1 MTYEDNIEAFWMRAV
16 ALRLDSTQIAVG
28 MALLH
33 LWRRAGFP
41 ARCVIQNAE
50 LINLLNVSKPTLCA
64 ARKRLID
71 NGLIYFEEGNA
82 RKQPV
87 YMFGGAVPVPV
98 PEEVPLPFE
107 PVEPEPIE
115 PVGMV
120 QQIVEPPPEV
130 PKPKRG
136 RRMAEND
143 GQLMMFSEKQLAQPK
158 KGKAEPEAP
167 TLAMVLMLFRKNGR
181 PDEEAQRFY
190 DYYNAQ
196 GWLTSSGQRIRN
208 LDSMVNRWLTNGKDK
223 KNDTANRQPSDA
235 EVRRAA
241 FEQSIRA
248 RLHAAYSEDGG
259 SGSGSSAE

>member
-1 MTYEDNIEAFWMRAV
+1 MTYEDHIEEFWMRAV
-16 ALRLDSTQIAVG
+16 ALKLDSTQIAVG
-28 MALLH
+28 LALLH

-41 ARCVIQNAE
+41 ARCAIQNTE
-50 LINLLNVSKPTLCA
+50 LINLLHVSKPTLCT

-87 YMFGGAVPVPV
+87 YMFGGAVPAPV

-107 PVEPEPIE
+107 PAEPIE

-130 PKPKRG
+130 PKPKR
-136 RRMAEND
+136 RRRAVEPD
-143 GQLMMFSEKQLAQPK
+143 GQMMMFSERQLAQPK
-158 KGKAEPEAP
+158 RGKAEPEPP
-167 TLAMVLMLFRKNGR
+167 TLEMVQALFRREGR
-181 PDEEAQRFY
+181 SDGEAKRFY

-223 KNDTANRQPSDA
+223 NNGTTNRQPSDA
-235 EVRRAA
+235 DERRAA
-241 FEQSIRA
+241 FAQSILA
-248 RLHAAYSEDGG
+248 RLDADCQDDQRG
-259 SGSGSSAE
+259 